1 MERQLTALEARGM
14 QWNGMEYSGM
24 WEKVLLQYLSTLRG
38 VPR

>member
-14 QWNGMEYSGM
+14 QWNGMERSGM
-24 WEKVLLQYLSTLRG
+24 KEKVLLQYLLTRQG